1 VLAPHLRYVERHS
14 RKLARSTMGLMG
26 RHQASLEKKG
36 ALLGRVVDI
45 GSELYAISCAVVYA
59 SSIAK
64 RDPARREEAFEL
76 ADLFATQATGRAE
89 LKFSE
94 LFSNDD
100 SASYKAAQKVLDGR
114 YTWWESDVLD
124 PSGDGPMMP
133 HHEESAV
140 RQFAKSEE
148 FMTPPV
154 PAQNEAVQ

>member
-1 VLAPHLRYVERHS
+1 VLE
-14 RKLARSTMGLMG
+14 
-26 RHQASLEKKG
+26 
-36 ALLGRVVDI
+36 
-45 GSELYAISCAVVYA
+45 
-59 SSIAK
+59 
-64 RDPARREEAFEL
+64 
-76 ADLFATQATGRAE
+76 
-89 LKFSE
+89 
-94 LFSNDD
+94 
-100 SASYKAAQKVLDGR
+100 GR